1 MPIIAIGGIMHES
14 NTFSPVPTDLSAFE
28 AGTLAVGDEVFNIF
42 SEAHHEIGGFI
53 QGASEYGYELYPTQM
68 TSAMPA
74 GPVTDTAFNQLVGS
88 LIQRI
93 QSNKELDGLLLA
105 LHGAMVVESYPDGDG
120 EVLRRLRTALGADF
134 PIVTTLDHHT
144 NVSEQ
149 MVAESTALVI
159 YKTNPHIDQRERG
172 LQAAELLMRII
183 RKEVNPTQALAKPPM
198 LINMLHQNTSVPPMR
213 PILEEAKTHER
224 RPEILVAN
232 VAAGYPYADVNEIGP
247 SVVVVTDNDPALA
260 EAEAT
265 QLSDMLWNARD
276 QLAINLPDAAEA
288 VRSAINSDEVHAEGG
303 DRRVNSTA
311 IQSPNHPVVLV
322 EMGDNIGGG
331 SPGDSTFILSQLIQ
345 QSADKFVVVLCDPE
359 AVNASIQAGVREQVN
374 LKVGGKSDDM
384 HGPPVQIEGRVRLI
398 HDGYYE
404 ETEPRHGGHRYHDQ
418 GITAVVEVEQNSL
431 VVLTSKR
438 QVPFSLNQLLSLGIN
453 PEHQKIIV
461 VKAAIAYR
469 AAYEPIA
476 GKIIEVDTPGLTAV
490 NPLHFTYKNVR
501 RPLLPLDTPNA
512 TSTP

>member
-14 NTFSPVPTDLSAFE
+14 NTFSPVPTDLPAFE

-74 GPVTDTAFNQLVGS
+74 GPVTDTVFNQLVDS

-93 QSNKELDGLLLA
+93 QSKQELDGVLLA

-183 RKEVNPTQALAKPPM
+183 HKEVNPTQALAKPPM

-213 PILEEAKTHER
+213 PILEEAKKRES

-247 SVVVVTDNDPALA
+247 SVVVVTDNDLALA
-260 EAEAT
+260 ESEAT
-265 QLSDMLWNARD
+265 QLSDMLWDTRD
-276 QLAINLPDAAEA
+276 QLAIHLPDSAQA
-288 VRSAINSDEVHAEGG
+288 VQQAR
-303 DRRVNSTA
+303 
-311 IQSPNHPVVLV
+311 QSPNHPVVLV

-345 QSADKFVVVLCDPE
+345 QNADRFVVVLCDPE
-359 AVNASIQAGVREQVN
+359 AVNASIQAGVRGQVN
-374 LKVGGKSDDM
+374 LKVGGKSDDI

-404 ETEPRHGGHRYHDQ
+404 ETEPRHGGHRYHNQ
-418 GITAVVEVEQNSL
+418 GITAVVEVQEKGL

-438 QVPFSLNQLLSLGIN
+438 QVPFSLHQLLSLGIN
-453 PEHQKIIV
+453 PEHKKFIV

-490 NPLHFTYKNVR
+490 NPLHFVYKNVR
-501 RPLLPLDTPNA
+501 RPLLPLDVD
-512 TSTP
+512 